1 MNLSVAD
8 VLALPGLHSLRLR
21 AGRAALGNPV
31 RWPYVAENADIAE
44 WVMGGELVFVTGIN
58 HPRDE
63 ANLLLL
69 VRQAH
74 ERATAGLVILTG
86 AEYIQAIPDSVVAEA
101 ERLGVPLLEQ
111 PYQLKMV
118 VVTQAIGTALVQQQM
133 LGSSRQHVLEQLL
146 EGDYQSLQVL
156 LQRADSLAL
165 PLAVPRQVALFKL
178 QGSERLFAADAAPSG
193 ERLLQDNRQRL
204 QLRVEQCLHGFGDA
218 LPLIGQG
225 EHWIALLPCAAA
237 ADEQRNRQALM
248 DLLAELNPLL
258 APQRLFLGLSSAG
271 HGPARFAQAL
281 GEARQALVAAQ
292 AFPERLGL
300 CGFNELGVI
309 ELLAAIR
316 DRTLLDR
323 FVDATLGPLIGDDSR
338 HEPVLMPTLEAWFF
352 DNANLALAA
361 QRLGVHRNTLSY
373 RIQRIEALTGCSFN
387 DPHDRLNISIALL
400 IRRLSSPSLPRSSQP

>member
-8 VLALPGLHSLRLR
+8 VLALPGLHDLRLR
-21 AGRAALGNPV
+21 AGQAALGNPV
-31 RWPYVAENADIAE
+31 RWPYVAENADIAD

-69 VRQAH
+69 VRQAV

-86 AEYIQAIPDSVVAEA
+86 SEYIQSIPATVLAEA
-101 ERLGVPLLEQ
+101 ERLGLPLLEQ

-146 EGDYQSLQVL
+146 EGDYQSLDIL
-156 LQRADSLAL
+156 LQRAASLDL
-165 PLAVPRQVALFKL
+165 PLDVPRQIALLRL
-178 QGSERLFAADAAPSG
+178 QNSERLFDGEAAYSG
-193 ERLLQDNRQRL
+193 ERLLRDNRQCLQQRL
-204 QLRVEQCLHGFGDA
+204 EQCLQQLGDA
-218 LPLIGQG
+218 LPLISQG
-225 EHWIALLPCAAA
+225 EHWIALLPCTNNQ
-237 ADEQRNRQALM
+237 DEQRNRRLLM
-248 DLLAELNPLL
+248 TLLGELDERLQ
-258 APQRLFLGLSSAG
+258 PQRLVLGLSTGS
-271 HGPARFAQAL
+271 HYPERFARAL
-281 GEARQALVAAQ
+281 GQARQALVAAQ

-300 CGFNELGVI
+300 CSFNELGVI

-316 DRTLLDR
+316 DRSLLER
-323 FVDATLGPLIGDDSR
+323 FVERTLGPLIGDDSR

-352 DNANLALAA
+352 ENANLALAA

-373 RIQRIEALTGCSFN
+373 RVQRIEALTGCSFD

-400 IRRLSSPSLPRSSQP
+400 IRRLSSHSLPRSTS